1 MQSQSDR
8 EAVAAQH
15 PSPELAEIEATA
27 ARLVHEHQVMSK
39 RHTDLQAE
47 CNRLREA
54 RREEAALRFQAQ
66 CAQAALEIHLARVCA
81 ELAVLK
87 GETPAVA
94 S

>member
-1 MQSQSDR
+1 MQSENAGIVES
-8 EAVAAQH
+8 AQR
-15 PSPELAEIEATA
+15 PTPDLAEIEAHV
-27 ARLVHEHQVMSK
+27 ARIVAEHQAMGM
-39 RHTDLQAE
+39 RLTALQRD
-47 CNRLREA
+47 CNRAEEA
-54 RREEAALRFQAQ
+54 RRQEAALRYQAQ